1 MKVPTLL
8 SKLLGKIE
16 QVDASQ
22 VENFNTL
29 AAEFVAYKDEAEG
42 VVQAYTTQV
51 NELTTALADAAEQV
65 ASLTTALAE
74 ATAEKTAAVEAAAAQ
89 KLADRKEK
97 IVALVGEINADAMLQ
112 VTTDMD
118 DQRFETFIAAI
129 SGVQAKE
136 AKSPLFKEVG
146 ATTDV
151 EVPQTTESAEMK
163 LLKAKYPQD
172 GAVR

>member
-51 NELTTALADAAEQV
+51 NELTTSLATATEQI
-65 ASLTTALAE
+65 ATLTTALAE
-74 ATAEKTAAVEAAAAQ
+74 ANAEKTAAVEAAAAQ
-89 KLADRKEK
+89 KQADRMAK
-97 IVALVGEINADAMLQ
+97 IVAIVGEAKADALLQ
-112 VTTDMD
+112 ITSDMD
-118 DQRFETFIAAI
+118 DPRFDTFIAAI
-129 SGVQAKE
+129 GGVAVNE
-136 AKSPLFKEVG
+136 AKSPLFTEVG
-146 ATTDV
+146 ATTEV
-151 EVPQTTESAEMK
+151 EVPKTTGKSKEM
-163 LLKAKYPQD
+163 LLLEEKY
-172 GAVR
+172 GAVQR

>member
-42 VVQAYTTQV
+42 VVQAYTEQV
-51 NELTTALADAAEQV
+51 NELTTALAAAAEQV

-89 KLADRKEK
+89 KLAARKEK
-97 IVALVGEINADAMLQ
+97 IVALVGEINVDAMLQ

-129 SGVQAKE
+129 GGVQVRE
-136 AKSPLFKEVG
+136 AKSPLFNEVG

-151 EVPQTTESAEMK
+151 EVPSTESAEMK
-163 LLKAKYPQD
+163 LLKAKYPQ

>member
-29 AAEFVAYKDEAEG
+29 ASEFVAYKDEAEG

-51 NELTTALADAAEQV
+51 NELTTALADTAEQV

-112 VTTDMD
+112 VAIDMD

-151 EVPQTTESAEMK
+151 EVPPSTESAEMK
-163 LLKAKYPQD
+163 LLKLKYPQS
-172 GAVR
+172 AVR